1 MSTYKFKHRQK
12 IDKMDFVLNISILYD
27 CMISESGYE
36 VELGKISPRVK
47 NSRYLTKPFNI
58 NCIKDFKC
66 IFMNENNSVDT
77 IDKKREKFANLWGVF
92 INEGENQDKLNSI
105 IKYLT
110 DLEDCKKNKK
120 LPQISDDIKIGWKY
134 NSNRKLLPAIDSVN
148 LYQAII
154 IALQLNPEIEE
165 FKICYYYLNFGEK
178 NGCIKSFK
186 PKRNDAIFCSSSCR
200 DHYHKK
206 QNRSKLSAKKIIKS
220 KNQSSKLKLSSY
232 SKNEESFIINKNLKI
247 KNKEKMNES
256 IKNRSEKNRGI
267 HSKSKNSEIINSFI
281 QFPILKK

>member
-1 MSTYKFKHRQK
+1 MSTYKIKHRQN
-12 IDKMDFVLNISILYD
+12 IDIMDIVFNISILYD
-27 CMISESGYE
+27 CIISESGYE
-36 VELGKISPRVK
+36 VELGKISPRVE

-105 IKYLT
+105 IKYLA

-120 LPQISDDIKIGWKY
+120 LPQISNDIKIGWKY

-165 FKICYYYLNFGEK
+165 FKICFYYLNFGEK

-206 QNRSKLSAKKIIKS
+206 QNRSKLSAKKIIKN

-232 SKNEESFIINKNLKI
+232 SKDEESYIINKNLKI
-247 KNKEKMNES
+247 KNKEKMNQS
-256 IKNRSEKNRGI
+256 IKNRLEKNKGI

>member
-1 MSTYKFKHRQK
+1 MSTYKIKSRQN
-12 IDKMDFVLNISILYD
+12 IDIMDIVLNISILYD

-36 VELGKISPRVK
+36 VEMGKVYPRVK

-66 IFMNENNSVDT
+66 IFMNENNSIDT
-77 IDKKREKFANLWGVF
+77 IDKKREKFASLWGVF

-105 IKYLT
+105 IKYLAN
-110 DLEDCKKNKK
+110 LEDCKKNKK

-154 IALQLNPEIEE
+154 IALQLNHEIEE

-206 QNRSKLSAKKIIKS
+206 QNRSKLSAKKIIKN

-232 SKNEESFIINKNLKI
+232 SKDEESFIINKHFKI
-247 KNKEKMNES
+247 KNKEKMNEN

>member
-1 MSTYKFKHRQK
+1 MSSYKYKHRQN
-12 IDKMDFVLNISILYD
+12 IDKMDVVLNISILYN

-36 VELGKISPRVK
+36 VELGKISPRIK
-47 NSRYLTKPFNI
+47 NSRYLIKPFNI
-58 NCIKDFKC
+58 NCINDFKR
-66 IFMNENNSVDT
+66 IFMNENNSGDI
-77 IDKKREKFANLWGVF
+77 IDKKRVMFANLWGVF
-92 INEGENQDKLNSI
+92 ISEGENQDKLNSI
-105 IKYLT
+105 IKYLA

-120 LPQISDDIKIGWKY
+120 LPQISDEIKIGWKY
-134 NSNRKLLPAIDSVN
+134 SSNSKLLPAIDSVN
-148 LYQAII
+148 LHQAIK
-154 IALQLNPEIEE
+154 IASQLNPEVEE

-206 QNRSKLSAKKIIKS
+206 QNRSKLSAKKIIKN
-220 KNQSSKLKLSSY
+220 KNQTSKLKLSSY
-232 SKNEESFIINKNLKI
+232 SKDEEFFIIDKNLKI

-256 IKNRSEKNRGI
+256 IKNRSEKNKGI
-267 HSKSKNSEIINSFI
+267 HSKSKKSEIINSFI

>member
-12 IDKMDFVLNISILYD
+12 IDKMDVVLNISILYD

-66 IFMNENNSVDT
+66 IFMNENNSADT

-120 LPQISDDIKIGWKY
+120 LPQISDDIEIGWKY
-134 NSNRKLLPAIDSVN
+134 SSNRKLLPAIDSVN
-148 LYQAII
+148 LYQAIK

-220 KNQSSKLKLSSY
+220 KNQSSKLTLSSY
-232 SKNEESFIINKNLKI
+232 SKDEESYIINKNLKI
-247 KNKEKMNES
+247 KNKEIMNES
-256 IKNRSEKNRGI
+256 VKNKSEKNRGI

>member
-12 IDKMDFVLNISILYD
+12 IDKMDVVLNISILYD

-165 FKICYYYLNFGEK
+165 FKICYYYLTFGEK

-232 SKNEESFIINKNLKI
+232 SKDEESFIINKNLKI

>member
-1 MSTYKFKHRQK
+1 
-12 IDKMDFVLNISILYD
+12 MDVVLNISILYD

-232 SKNEESFIINKNLKI
+232 SKEEESFIINKNLKI

-267 HSKSKNSEIINSFI
+267 HSKSENSEIINSFI